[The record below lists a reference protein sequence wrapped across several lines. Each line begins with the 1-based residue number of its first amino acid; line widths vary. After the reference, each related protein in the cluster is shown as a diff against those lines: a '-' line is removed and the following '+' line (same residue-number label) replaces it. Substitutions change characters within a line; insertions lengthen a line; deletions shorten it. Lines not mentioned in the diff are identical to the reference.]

1 MSYSIIR
8 NEKYTRS
15 NLVGIYRHNERKNTS
30 YTNKNINHQKTNQNY
45 SIKKCNTY
53 YLQTFDKIRLDRNL
67 KGWIKKN
74 SNVVCEYIITSDDEY
89 FKSIG
94 IEETKRYFQTAY
106 EFVKSYKQLGEDY
119 IISATVHL
127 DEATPHMH
135 LVYIPVVHTFDKKEQ
150 QATDKICCSEFC
162 IGKDSYKILQDNFN
176 KYIVR
181 AGFDLERGDSKD
193 NKHIDIEK
201 LKQITDYDM
210 QEMSKGTQS
219 IEQELITNNIEELRT
234 DYKRIIK
241 KFNTLA
247 KQYTRVKTITDNVIQ
262 KQIILENENENLI
275 QEVEQLENENNRLNN
290 FLEKTYEY
298 ISILVNFPIDREKR
312 LVKDFVDKMKGD

>member
-45 SIKKCNTY
+45 SIKKCNTN
-53 YLQTFDKIRLDRNL
+53 YLQTFDKIRQDRNL

-150 QATDKICCSEFC
+150 QATDKICCSEFWK
-162 IGKDSYKILQDNFN
+162 GKDSYKILQDNFN

-181 AGFDLERGDSKD
+181 ACFDLERGDSKD

-298 ISILVNFPIDREKR
+298 ISILVNFPIDRVKR